1 MHQYQMPA
9 LQQKVQDEMRGV
21 SDRNVKSQHIIIS
34 IDKSISELN
43 ALGDAYLLALLL
55 SKFLIIS
62 TAIDEGTLLI

>member
-1 MHQYQMPA
+1 MPA

-34 IDKSISELN
+34 IDKSLSELN
-43 ALGDAYLLALLL
+43 ALDDAYLLALLL

>member
-1 MHQYQMPA
+1 
-9 LQQKVQDEMRGV
+9 MRGV